1 MMHTAKKIL
10 PLAGMVL
17 LAACSSP
24 KDLPKGKRISV
35 IDAPTVSSA
44 HLAKD
49 FNISQPAKLSSW
61 TQIGSNEKHL
71 NQNIAI
77 NDTPKQLWQA
87 DFGVGSSKRNLLL
100 ATPVVQNGVIYTQD
114 AEGTVRAFRLE
125 DGKEIFKQNLLS
137 LNNNDSSS
145 GLNGAG
151 LALDSK
157 NLYALAGFGG
167 VFALN
172 AEDGEILWR
181 RDFNKPIRTPPTLSQ
196 NLLFVQTIDNQLI
209 ALNASNGSELWRYTI
224 SAEDTVYAGG
234 GCPVVDEGKQMV
246 INAFSNGE
254 LQAFNAKIGYPIWS
268 QNLVNTSF
276 APSAIHAVKASPVI
290 DNHIVYAAGSNDKTV
305 ATDVETGDVLWQVPV
320 GAMSSPLV
328 DQEAVFMVSGNHE
341 LLALTKED
349 GRILWQ
355 TPLLEEMSLK
365 DRRSVYVFSP
375 LLLNGKLFVATSN
388 GLLMRF
394 KPQTGELI
402 SKDDIDKDLALQPIT
417 ADGYLIL
424 TTQNAKIL
432 VFK

>member
-1 MMHTAKKIL
+1 MHTAKKFL
-10 PLAGMVL
+10 PLAALVL

-35 IDAPTVSSA
+35 IDVPTVASS
-44 HLAKD
+44 HLKKD
-49 FNISQPAKLSSW
+49 FSVSKPSNQKEWL
-61 TQIGSNEKHL
+61 QIGSNEKHL

-77 NDTPKQLWQA
+77 SDNPKQLWSA

-100 ATPVVQNGVIYTQD
+100 ATPVVKNGVVYTQD

-137 LNNNDSSS
+137 LNKNDSSS
-145 GLNGAG
+145 GLNGVG

-181 RDFNKPIRTPPTLSQ
+181 HDLNVPIRTPPSVSQ

-209 ALNASNGSELWRYTI
+209 ALNVSDGSELWRYTI
-224 SAEDTVYAGG
+224 SSEDTIYAGG
-234 GCPVVDEGKQMV
+234 GSPVIDEGKQVV

-268 QNLVNTSF
+268 HNLVNTSF

-290 DNHIVYAAGSNDKTV
+290 DNHIVYAAGSNDKTI
-305 ATDVETGDVLWQVPV
+305 ATDVETGDLLWQIPV

-341 LLALTKED
+341 LLALHKED
-349 GRILWQ
+349 GHLLWQ

-365 DRRSVYVFSP
+365 NRRTVYVFSP

-394 KPQTGELI
+394 NPQTGELL
-402 SKDDIDKDLALQPIT
+402 SKDEVGKDLAVEPI
-417 ADGYLIL
+417 AAGGYLVL

-432 VFK
+432 AFK